1 MLSCM
6 CEART
11 LLHAGLPMQYA
22 AFVFCGNYLKFVAEY
37 DLVVAQLHFC
47 IASIVSFL

>member
-6 CEART
+6 CEA
-11 LLHAGLPMQYA
+11 LLHAWLPMQYA

-37 DLVVAQLHFC
+37 NLVVAQLHFC